1 LHLLTLD
8 LSQTS
13 TTGGNARSE
22 LGQRRPRV
30 EFSFFWR
37 NISYKLGLRT
47 KTKVFESFQ
56 EHPIPNAS
64 VDCPIRA
71 SIRGSDFKE
80 SLDGQY
86 RITSWYNDIDFF
98 FFCTEVCGPAALPLS
113 PGFESQRARLSTPWC
128 LTCLLGLQCSVG
140 PGISCGARKLALT
153 PRVTKKK

>member
-56 EHPIPNAS
+56 EHPIPNAW

-86 RITSWYNDIDFF
+86 RITSLYNNTELFF
-98 FFCTEVCGPAALPLS
+98 SLS
-113 PGFESQRARLSTPWC
+113 FRSSSSKIKKIKKNYLESN
-128 LTCLLGLQCSVG
+128 LLIKVWN
-140 PGISCGARKLALT
+140 
-153 PRVTKKK
+153 

>member
-56 EHPIPNAS
+56 EHPIPNAW

-86 RITSWYNDIDFF
+86 RITSWYNNIDFF
-98 FFCTEVCGPAALPLS
+98 FLHRGLWSSGLASVTWVRVSACTSVTHVVSYLP
-113 PGFESQRARLSTPWC
+113 T
-128 LTCLLGLQCSVG
+128 GLAVFSG
-140 PGISCGARKLALT
+140 SRD
-153 PRVTKKK
+153 

>member
-1 LHLLTLD
+1 LYLNIFFIWLYSLHLLTLNW
-8 LSQTS
+8 SQTS

-30 EFSFFWR
+30 EFSFFCR

-47 KTKVFESFQ
+47 KTKVFDSLQ
-56 EHPIPNAS
+56 EHPIPNAW

-86 RITSWYNDIDFF
+86 RITSWYNNIELFF
-98 FFCTEVCGPAALPLS
+98 FLF
-113 PGFESQRARLSTPWC
+113 FRRST
-128 LTCLLGLQCSVG
+128 SK
-140 PGISCGARKLALT
+140 I
-153 PRVTKKK
+153 KKKFNKLSNK